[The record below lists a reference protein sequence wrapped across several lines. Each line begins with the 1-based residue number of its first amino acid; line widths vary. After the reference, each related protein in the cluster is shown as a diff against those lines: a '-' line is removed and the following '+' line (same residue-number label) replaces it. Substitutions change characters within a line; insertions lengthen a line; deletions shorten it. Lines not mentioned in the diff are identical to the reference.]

1 MRVTVYTTPACVQCQ
16 STKRMMDKIG
26 ISYDVIDLSQHPEEL
41 EAFKEM
47 GLTQAP
53 IVVTDDAR
61 WSGFRLDKI
70 KSLANRIFG
79 EHGKEER

>member
-16 STKRMMDKIG
+16 QTKRMMDKLG
-26 ISYDVIDLSQHPEEL
+26 ISYDAIDLSQHPDEL
-41 EAFKEM
+41 EAFM
-47 GLTQAP
+47 QQGLTQAP
-53 IVVTDDAR
+53 IIVAGDTR

>member
-26 ISYDVIDLSQHPEEL
+26 ISYDAIDLSQHPEEL
-41 EAFKEM
+41 ESFKEM

-53 IVVTDDAR
+53 IVVTDDER

-79 EHGKEER
+79 EHGKEKR